1 MHRYYSISIFLL
13 ASWQWIVCLNVCASM
28 CIHCHNYR
36 PERNS
41 LKRGKG
47 GMISTWNIL
56 KRKIR
61 LMRKKAKE
69 ERRMSVVSEV
79 TVQSRLS
86 IIDLF
91 PLHGSKV
98 KPQQGFVVTS
108 HFICLAGGSHTLFDE
123 TTCCFSSIVI
133 AVFSLSMV
141 WNHLTF
147 KLVKQ

>member
-1 MHRYYSISIFLL
+1 MTLH
-13 ASWQWIVCLNVCASM
+13 
-28 CIHCHNYR
+28 
-36 PERNS
+36 
-41 LKRGKG
+41 
-47 GMISTWNIL
+47 WNIL

-61 LMRKKAKE
+61 LMRKRAKE
-69 ERRMSVVSEV
+69 ERRISVVSEV

-86 IIDLF
+86 ITDLF

-123 TTCCFSSIVI
+123 TTCCFSSIFI

-141 WNHLTF
+141 
-147 KLVKQ
+147 